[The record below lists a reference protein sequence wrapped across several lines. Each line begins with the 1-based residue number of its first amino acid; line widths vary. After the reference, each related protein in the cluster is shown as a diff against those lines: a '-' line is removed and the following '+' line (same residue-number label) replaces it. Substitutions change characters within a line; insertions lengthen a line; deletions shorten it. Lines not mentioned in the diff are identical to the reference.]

1 MPSEIPEKRVTEGP
15 ARHKVDSADTRVH
28 DLERL
33 QARKAQDS
41 ALMDD
46 ALSRFS
52 RLFVSDTSPRGLR
65 SGDPLHSAMA
75 RVATHLGITFSP
87 LEMEFPAEVSFE
99 DKLQEI
105 ARSIGIRTR
114 KVALAAGWWKRDC
127 GPLIG
132 FTHDDGIPVA
142 LLRSSGN
149 QYLAYTG
156 AGEAV
161 KVTASFAEQM
171 RYFAIMLYRSFPDT
185 PVSGRL
191 LAKFGMS
198 GMGKDLT
205 MVALMGFGGSLLSLA
220 VPVVTGVVFDS
231 IIPQAQRNQ
240 LWLLCVALS
249 LCALAAA
256 VFNLTKGVALSRIES
271 RMDQHIQG
279 AVWDRLMKLP
289 PSFFRKY
296 SSGDLADRS
305 MGISAIRQTLSD
317 TVTESILASVFSVT
331 SLALLFYY
339 SFHLA
344 LVAIG
349 LAIVAVT
356 GITALGLIQTH
367 FQKQLAEQRGSLAG
381 KILDLVNCI
390 AKFKIAG
397 AEARAFS
404 QWAEA
409 FFIQKETSLKA
420 RTTANLV
427 HVFSEMFPLVA
438 SIAIFSMI
446 MSSKTLAL
454 SVGGFVAFYAAFTQ
468 FVSTLMSLSMG
479 LIAVSTAIPSYKR
492 CRPIFDALPERD
504 HAAEHP
510 GLLKGEIEVSG
521 VTFRYAES
529 APAVVNDVSF
539 RVAPGQF
546 IAVVGTS
553 GGGKSTLTRLLLG
566 FEKPSAGCVFYDG
579 KDLERLDVHQ
589 VRRQIGVVLQNG
601 RLISG
606 DILSN
611 IVGSMNL
618 TIDHAWD
625 AARLAG
631 LEADIQAMPM
641 GMHTLISEGGG
652 NLSGGQRQRLLI
664 ARALINKPSILIFD
678 EATSAL
684 DNRTQA
690 IVNESLESLRVTRIV
705 IAHRLSTIHK
715 ADKILVLDK
724 GKIVESGS
732 YDELMKQEGLFVDLA
747 RRQIA

>member
-1 MPSEIPEKRVTEGP
+1 MPSEILEKLVTDKTDNSV
-15 ARHKVDSADTRVH
+15 R
-28 DLERL
+28 DLEQL
-33 QARKAQDS
+33 QARKTQDA
-41 ALMDD
+41 ALMDK

-52 RLFVSDTSPRGLR
+52 QLFVSGASGQGFR
-65 SGDPLHSAMA
+65 SADPLLTAMA
-75 RVATHLGITFSP
+75 RVCSSLDIQFSP
-87 LEMEFPAEVSFE
+87 PKMIFPGESSSE
-99 DKLQEI
+99 DQLQEV
-105 ARSIGIRTR
+105 ARNIGIRTR
-114 KVALAAGWWKRDC
+114 KVALADGWWKRDC

-132 FTHDDGIPVA
+132 FTRDEGVPVA
-142 LLRSSGN
+142 LIRSSGN
-149 QYLAYTG
+149 HYLAYTD

-161 KVTASFAEQM
+161 KVTAFFAEQL
-171 RYFAIMLYRSFPDT
+171 RYFAYMLYRSFPDT
-185 PVSGRL
+185 PVSGRM
-191 LAKFGMS
+191 LAKFGIS
-198 GMGKDLT
+198 GMGKDLY
-205 MVALMGFGGSLLSLA
+205 MVVQMGFVGSLLSLA
-220 VPVVTGVVFDS
+220 VPVVTGVIFDAV
-231 IIPQAQRNQ
+231 IPQAQRNQ

-256 VFNLTKGVALSRIES
+256 VFNLTKRMALSRIES

-289 PSFFRKY
+289 PSFFRQY

-305 MGISAIRQTLSD
+305 MGISAIRQTFSD
-317 TVTESILASVFSVT
+317 SVTESILASVFSVT

-339 SFHLA
+339 SFQLA

-367 FQKQLAEQRGSLAG
+367 FQKRLAEQRGALAG

-397 AEARAFS
+397 AEDRAFS
-404 QWAEA
+404 RWAEA
-409 FFIQKETSLKA
+409 FFIQKAIILKT
-420 RTTANLV
+420 RMTANIV
-427 HVFSEMFPLVA
+427 HVFSEMFPLLA
-438 SIAIFSMI
+438 SIVIFSMI

-454 SVGGFVAFYAAFTQ
+454 SVGGFLAFFAAFTQ
-468 FVSTLMSLSMG
+468 FVSTLMSLSLS
-479 LIAVSTAIPSYKR
+479 LIDISMTIPSYKR
-492 CRPIFDALPERD
+492 CRPILDALPERD
-504 HAAEHP
+504 SAKEHP
-510 GLLKGEIEVSG
+510 GLLKGDIDVSG
-521 VTFRYAES
+521 VSFRYSES

-539 RVAPGQF
+539 RIAPGQF

-579 KDLERLDVHQ
+579 KDLERLDVNQ

-601 RLISG
+601 RLIAG

-611 IVGSMNL
+611 IVGSLNL

-631 LEADIQAMPM
+631 LEEDIKAMPM
-641 GMHTLISEGGG
+641 GMHTFLSEGGG

-690 IVNESLESLRVTRIV
+690 IVNESLEALRVTRIV

-724 GKIVESGS
+724 GKLVESGS
-732 YDELMKQEGLFVDLA
+732 YDELMRQGGFFAELA
-747 RRQIA
+747 RRQVA